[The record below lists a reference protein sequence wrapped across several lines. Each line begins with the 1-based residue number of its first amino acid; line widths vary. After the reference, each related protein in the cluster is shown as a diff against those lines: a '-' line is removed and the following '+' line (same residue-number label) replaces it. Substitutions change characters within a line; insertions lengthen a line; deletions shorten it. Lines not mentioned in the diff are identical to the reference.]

1 MITGKA
7 KDCLYAVN
15 GKLLQGSEAA
25 IFHGVSIN
33 SRTIKEGEL
42 FVCIKGKNF
51 DGHDF
56 FGDAFTKGAAGIILS
71 DTKNLSTD
79 MIAKE
84 GSPFVIQSENTLRA
98 LQDLASYQRSLF
110 PFRVIAVT
118 GTNGKSTTKEMI
130 ASIIETKYKTLKT
143 QGNLNNHIGL
153 PLTLLTREPEHEVGV
168 LEMGMSA
175 AGEIKRLA
183 EIAKPDI
190 GVITNISA
198 GHLGQLKTIKE
209 VQTAKGELFDSLH
222 KEGTAIVNADDPL
235 VLELAKSLR
244 IKKITYGI
252 KEPADIQASDIRNK
266 GNHGFTFTAKIFD
279 QAIPVKLP
287 QIGYCNIYN
296 ALAAFATGHSLGIT
310 GQEMNLGLKNY
321 QQIPQRNEQIHCEG
335 ITLINDT
342 YNANPQSMRE
352 ALKTLKEINAQEGG
366 KRFFIIGDML
376 ELGPLSEPAHHELGQ
391 EIARSNVDYL
401 VTVGPLASL
410 AAESAKANVRQQL
423 KIEKFNTHD
432 EAVNYLL
439 RKVKKGDC
447 LLVKGSRGSKME
459 NVVQGFLK
467 PKKQNN

>member
-1 MITGKA
+1 MIIGKA

-15 GKLLQGSEAA
+15 GKLLQGSETV
-25 IFHGVSIN
+25 IFRGVSIN

-42 FVCIKGKNF
+42 FVCIKGENF

-56 FGDAFTKGAAGIILS
+56 IGDAFRKGAAGIILS
-71 DTKNLSTD
+71 DTKNLSTG
-79 MIAKE
+79 MLGKGE
-84 GSPFVIQSENTLRA
+84 SPFVIQSENTLRA

-153 PLTLLTREPEHEVGV
+153 PLTLLKREPEHEVGV

-209 VQTAKGELFDSLH
+209 VQAAKGELFDSLH

-252 KEPADIQASDIRNK
+252 KEPADIQASDIQNK

-296 ALAAFATGHSLGIT
+296 ALAALATGHSLGIT
-310 GQEMNLGLKNY
+310 GKEMNLGLKNY
-321 QQIPQRNEQIHCEG
+321 QQIPQRNEQIHYEG
-335 ITLINDT
+335 MTLINDT

-352 ALKTLKEINAQEGG
+352 ALKTLKEINTQG

-391 EIARSNVDYL
+391 EIAGSNVDYL

-410 AAESAKANVRQQL
+410 AAESAKVNVQQQL
-423 KIEKFNTHD
+423 QIEKFTTHD
-432 EAVNYLL
+432 EAASYLL
-439 RKVKKGDC
+439 QKVKKGDC

-459 NVVQGFLK
+459 NVVQEFLK
-467 PKKQNN
+467 PKKQSN

>member
-1 MITGKA
+1 MIIGKA

-15 GKLLQGSEAA
+15 GKLLQGSETV
-25 IFHGVSIN
+25 IFRGVSIN

-42 FVCIKGKNF
+42 FVCIKGENF
-51 DGHDF
+51 DRHDF
-56 FGDAFTKGAAGIILS
+56 FGDAFRKGAAGIILS
-71 DTKNLSTD
+71 DTKNLSTG
-79 MIAKE
+79 MLGKGE
-84 GSPFVIQSENTLRA
+84 SPFVIQSQNTLRA

-153 PLTLLTREPEHEVGV
+153 PLTLLKREPEHEVGV

-209 VQTAKGELFDSLH
+209 VQAAKGELFDSLH

-252 KEPADIQASDIRNK
+252 KEPADIQASDIQNK

-296 ALAAFATGHSLGIT
+296 ALAALATGHSLGIT
-310 GQEMNLGLKNY
+310 GKEMNLGLKNY
-321 QQIPQRNEQIHCEG
+321 QQIPPRNEQIHYEG
-335 ITLINDT
+335 MTLINDT

-352 ALKTLKEINAQEGG
+352 ALKTLKEINTQG

-391 EIARSNVDYL
+391 EIAGSNVDYL

-410 AAESAKANVRQQL
+410 AAESAKVNVQQQL
-423 KIEKFNTHD
+423 QIEKFNTHD
-432 EAVNYLL
+432 EAANYLL
-439 RKVKKGDC
+439 QKVKKGDC

-459 NVVQGFLK
+459 NVVQEFLK
-467 PKKQNN
+467 PKKQSN

>member
-1 MITGKA
+1 MIIGKA

-15 GKLLQGSEAA
+15 GKLLQGSETV
-25 IFHGVSIN
+25 IFRGVSIN

-42 FVCIKGKNF
+42 FVCIKGENF

-56 FGDAFTKGAAGIILS
+56 FGDAFRKGAAGIILS
-71 DTKNLSTD
+71 DTKNLSTG
-79 MIAKE
+79 MLGKGE
-84 GSPFVIQSENTLRA
+84 SPFVIQSENTLRA

-153 PLTLLTREPEHEVGV
+153 PLTLLKREPEHEVGV

-296 ALAAFATGHSLGIT
+296 ALAALATGHSLGIT
-310 GQEMNLGLKNY
+310 GKEMNLGLKNY
-321 QQIPQRNEQIHCEG
+321 QQIPQRNEQIHYEG
-335 ITLINDT
+335 MTLINDT

-352 ALKTLKEINAQEGG
+352 ALKTLKEINTQG

-410 AAESAKANVRQQL
+410 AAESAKTNVQQQL
-423 KIEKFNTHD
+423 QIEKFNTHD

-439 RKVKKGDC
+439 QKVEKGDC

-459 NVVQGFLK
+459 NVVQEFLK

>member
-1 MITGKA
+1 MIIGKA

-15 GKLLQGSEAA
+15 GKLLQGSETV
-25 IFHGVSIN
+25 IFRGVSIN

-42 FVCIKGKNF
+42 FVCIKGENF
-51 DGHDF
+51 DGHNF
-56 FGDAFTKGAAGIILS
+56 FGDAFRKGAAGIILS
-71 DTKNLSTD
+71 DTKNLSTG
-79 MIAKE
+79 MLGKGE
-84 GSPFVIQSENTLRA
+84 SPFVIQSQNTLRA

-153 PLTLLTREPEHEVGV
+153 PLTLLKREPEHEVGV

-198 GHLGQLKTIKE
+198 GHLGQLKTIKD
-209 VQTAKGELFDSLH
+209 VQAAKGELFDSLH

-252 KEPADIQASDIRNK
+252 KEPADIQASDIQNK

-296 ALAAFATGHSLGIT
+296 ALAALATGHSLGIT
-310 GQEMNLGLKNY
+310 GKEMNLGLKNY
-321 QQIPQRNEQIHCEG
+321 QQIPQRNEQIHYEG
-335 ITLINDT
+335 MTLINDT

-352 ALKTLKEINAQEGG
+352 ALKTLKEINTKG

-391 EIARSNVDYL
+391 EIAGSNVDYL

-410 AAESAKANVRQQL
+410 AAESAKVNVQQQL
-423 KIEKFNTHD
+423 QIEKFNTHD
-432 EAVNYLL
+432 EAANYLL
-439 RKVKKGDC
+439 QKVKKGDC

-459 NVVQGFLK
+459 NVVQEFLK
-467 PKKQNN
+467 PKKQSN

>member
-1 MITGKA
+1 MIIGKA

-15 GKLLQGSEAA
+15 GKLLQGSETV
-25 IFHGVSIN
+25 IFRGVSIN

-42 FVCIKGKNF
+42 FVCIKGENF

-56 FGDAFTKGAAGIILS
+56 FGDAFRKGAAGIILS
-71 DTKNLSTD
+71 DTKNLSTG
-79 MIAKE
+79 MLGKGE
-84 GSPFVIQSENTLRA
+84 SPFVIQSENTLRA

-153 PLTLLTREPEHEVGV
+153 PLTLLKREPEHEVGV

-198 GHLGQLKTIKE
+198 GHLGQLKTIKD
-209 VQTAKGELFDSLH
+209 VQAAKGELFDSLH

-252 KEPADIQASDIRNK
+252 KEPADIQASDIQNK

-296 ALAAFATGHSLGIT
+296 ALAALATGHSLGIT
-310 GQEMNLGLKNY
+310 GKEMNLGLKNY
-321 QQIPQRNEQIHCEG
+321 QQIPQRNEQIHYEG
-335 ITLINDT
+335 MTLINDT

-352 ALKTLKEINAQEGG
+352 ALKTLKEINTQG

-391 EIARSNVDYL
+391 EIAGSNVDYL

-410 AAESAKANVRQQL
+410 AAESAKVNVQQQL
-423 KIEKFNTHD
+423 QIEKFNTHD
-432 EAVNYLL
+432 EAANYLL
-439 RKVKKGDC
+439 QKVKKGDC

-459 NVVQGFLK
+459 NVVQEFLK

>member
-1 MITGKA
+1 MIIGKA
-7 KDCLYAVN
+7 KDCLNAVN

-25 IFHGVSIN
+25 IFQGVSIN

-56 FGDAFTKGAAGIILS
+56 FGDAVNKGASGIILS
-71 DTKNLSTD
+71 DTKNLSTG
-79 MIAKE
+79 MIAKK
-84 GSPFVIQSENTLRA
+84 GFPFVIQSKNTLRA

-130 ASIIETKYKTLKT
+130 ASIIKTKYRTLKT
-143 QGNLNNHIGL
+143 KGNLNNHIGL

-209 VQTAKGELFDSLH
+209 VQMAKGELFDSLH
-222 KEGTAIVNADDPL
+222 KEATAIVNADDPL
-235 VLELAKSLR
+235 VLELAESLR

-296 ALAAFATGHSLGIT
+296 ALAAFATGPSLGIT

-321 QQIPQRNEQIHCEG
+321 QQIPQRNEQIHYEG
-335 ITLINDT
+335 MTLINDT

-352 ALKTLKEINAQEGG
+352 ALKTLTEINAEG
-366 KRFFIIGDML
+366 KRFFIIGGML
-376 ELGPLSEPAHHELGQ
+376 ELGPLEEPAHHELGQ

-410 AAESAKANVRQQL
+410 AAESAKANVQQQL
-423 KIEKFNTHD
+423 QIGEFAPHT
-432 EAVNYLL
+432 EAAKYLL
-439 RKVKKGDC
+439 RKARKGDC

-459 NVVQGFLK
+459 NVVQEFLK

>member
-15 GKLLQGSEAA
+15 GKLLQGSETVV
-25 IFHGVSIN
+25 FRGVSIN

-42 FVCIKGKNF
+42 FVCIKGENF

-56 FGDAFTKGAAGIILS
+56 IGDAFRKGAAGIILS
-71 DTKNLSTD
+71 DTKNLSTG
-79 MIAKE
+79 MLGKGE
-84 GSPFVIQSENTLRA
+84 SPFVIQSENTLRA

-153 PLTLLTREPEHEVGV
+153 PLTLLKREPEHEVGV

-252 KEPADIQASDIRNK
+252 KEPADIQASDIQNK
-266 GNHGFTFTAKIFD
+266 GNHGFTFIAKIFD

-296 ALAAFATGHSLGIT
+296 ALAALATGHSLGIT
-310 GQEMNLGLKNY
+310 GKEMNLGLKNY
-321 QQIPQRNEQIHCEG
+321 QQIPQRNEQIHYEG
-335 ITLINDT
+335 MTLINDT

-352 ALKTLKEINAQEGG
+352 ALKTLKEINTQG

-376 ELGPLSEPAHHELGQ
+376 ELGPLSESAHHELGQ

-410 AAESAKANVRQQL
+410 AAESAKANVRKQL
-423 KIEKFNTHD
+423 QIEKFNTQD
-432 EAVNYLL
+432 GAVNYLL
-439 RKVKKGDC
+439 RKVEKGDC

-459 NVVQGFLK
+459 NVVQEFLK

>member
-1 MITGKA
+1 M
-7 KDCLYAVN
+7 
-15 GKLLQGSEAA
+15 
-25 IFHGVSIN
+25 
-33 SRTIKEGEL
+33 
-42 FVCIKGKNF
+42 CIR
-51 DGHDF
+51 D
-56 FGDAFTKGAAGIILS
+56 
-71 DTKNLSTD
+71 
-79 MIAKE
+79 
-84 GSPFVIQSENTLRA
+84 R
-98 LQDLASYQRSLF
+98 
-110 PFRVIAVT
+110 
-118 GTNGKSTTKEMI
+118 
-130 ASIIETKYKTLKT
+130 LK
-143 QGNLNNHIGL
+143 
-153 PLTLLTREPEHEVGV
+153 REPEHEVGV

-209 VQTAKGELFDSLH
+209 VQMAKGELFDSLH
-222 KEGTAIVNADDPL
+222 KEATAIINADDPL
-235 VLELAKSLR
+235 VLELAESLR

-321 QQIPQRNEQIHCEG
+321 QQIPQRNEQIHYEG

-352 ALKTLKEINAQEGG
+352 ALKTLKEINTQG

-391 EIARSNVDYL
+391 EIAGSNVDYL

-410 AAESAKANVRQQL
+410 AAESAKVNVQQQL
-423 KIEKFNTHD
+423 QIEKFNTHD
-432 EAVNYLL
+432 EAANYLL
-439 RKVKKGDC
+439 QKVKKGDC

-459 NVVQGFLK
+459 NVVEKFLK

>member
-1 MITGKA
+1 MIIGKA

-15 GKLLQGSEAA
+15 GKLLQGSETV
-25 IFHGVSIN
+25 IFRGVSIN

-42 FVCIKGKNF
+42 FVCIKGENF

-56 FGDAFTKGAAGIILS
+56 FGDAFRKGAAGIILS
-71 DTKNLSTD
+71 DTKNLSTG
-79 MIAKE
+79 MLGKGE
-84 GSPFVIQSENTLRA
+84 SPFVIQSENTLRA

-110 PFRVIAVT
+110 PFQVIAVT

-153 PLTLLTREPEHEVGV
+153 PLTLLKREPEHEVGV

-209 VQTAKGELFDSLH
+209 VQAAKGELFDSLH

-252 KEPADIQASDIRNK
+252 KEPADIQASDIQNK

-296 ALAAFATGHSLGIT
+296 ALAALATGHSLGIT
-310 GQEMNLGLKNY
+310 GKEMNLGLKNY
-321 QQIPQRNEQIHCEG
+321 QQIPQRNEQIHYEG
-335 ITLINDT
+335 MTLINDT

-352 ALKTLKEINAQEGG
+352 ALKTLKEINTQG

-391 EIARSNVDYL
+391 EIAGSNVDYL

-410 AAESAKANVRQQL
+410 AAESAKVNVQQQL
-423 KIEKFNTHD
+423 QIEKFNTHD
-432 EAVNYLL
+432 EAANYLL
-439 RKVKKGDC
+439 QKVKKGDC

-459 NVVQGFLK
+459 NVVQEFLK
-467 PKKQNN
+467 PKKQSN

>member
-1 MITGKA
+1 M
-7 KDCLYAVN
+7 
-15 GKLLQGSEAA
+15 
-25 IFHGVSIN
+25 
-33 SRTIKEGEL
+33 
-42 FVCIKGKNF
+42 CIKGENF

-56 FGDAFTKGAAGIILS
+56 FGDAFRKGAAGIILS
-71 DTKNLSTD
+71 DTKNLSTGMLD
-79 MIAKE
+79 KGE
-84 GSPFVIQSENTLRA
+84 SPFVIQSENTLRA

-153 PLTLLTREPEHEVGV
+153 PLTLLKREPEHEVGV

-252 KEPADIQASDIRNK
+252 KEPADIQASDIQNK

-296 ALAAFATGHSLGIT
+296 ALAALATGHSLGIT
-310 GQEMNLGLKNY
+310 GKEMNLGLKNY
-321 QQIPQRNEQIHCEG
+321 QQIPQRNEQIHYEG
-335 ITLINDT
+335 MTLINDT

-352 ALKTLKEINAQEGG
+352 ALKTLKEINTQG

-401 VTVGPLASL
+401 VTVGSLASL
-410 AAESAKANVRQQL
+410 AAKSAKANVCKQL
-423 KIEKFNTHD
+423 QIENFNTHD
-432 EAVNYLL
+432 EAASYLL
-439 RKVKKGDC
+439 LKVKKGDC

-459 NVVQGFLK
+459 NVIQEFIK

>member
-1 MITGKA
+1 MIIGKA

-15 GKLLQGSEAA
+15 GKLLQGSETV
-25 IFHGVSIN
+25 IFRGVSIN

-42 FVCIKGKNF
+42 FVCIKGENF

-56 FGDAFTKGAAGIILS
+56 FGDAFRKGAAGIILS
-71 DTKNLSTD
+71 DTKNLSTGMLD
-79 MIAKE
+79 KGE
-84 GSPFVIQSENTLRA
+84 SPFVIQSENTLRA

-153 PLTLLTREPEHEVGV
+153 PLTLLKREPEHEVGV

-190 GVITNISA
+190 GVITNISV

-244 IKKITYGI
+244 VKKITYGI
-252 KEPADIQASDIRNK
+252 KEPADIQASDIQNK
-266 GNHGFTFTAKIFD
+266 GSHGFTFTAKIFD

-296 ALAAFATGHSLGIT
+296 ALAALATGHSLGIT
-310 GQEMNLGLKNY
+310 GKEMNLGLKNY
-321 QQIPQRNEQIHCEG
+321 QQIPQRNEQIHHEG
-335 ITLINDT
+335 MTLINDT

-352 ALKTLKEINAQEGG
+352 ALKTLKEINTQG

-376 ELGPLSEPAHHELGQ
+376 ELGPLSESAHHELGQ

-410 AAESAKANVRQQL
+410 AAESAKSNVRKQL
-423 KIEKFNTHD
+423 QIEKFNTHD
-432 EAVNYLL
+432 GAVNYLL
-439 RKVKKGDC
+439 RKVEKGDC

-459 NVVQGFLK
+459 NVVQEFLK

>member
-1 MITGKA
+1 MIIGKA
-7 KDCLYAVN
+7 KDCLNAVN

-42 FVCIKGKNF
+42 FVCIEGKNF

-56 FGDAFTKGAAGIILS
+56 FGDAVNKGAAGIILS

-79 MIAKE
+79 MAAKK
-84 GSPFVIQSENTLRA
+84 GSPFVIQSKNTLRA

-130 ASIIETKYKTLKT
+130 ASIIKTKYKTLKT
-143 QGNLNNHIGL
+143 KGNLNNHIGL

-198 GHLGQLKTIKE
+198 GHLVQLKTIKE
-209 VQTAKGELFDSLH
+209 VQMAKGELFDSLH
-222 KEGTAIVNADDPL
+222 KKGTAIVNADDPL

-252 KEPADIQASDIRNK
+252 KEPADIHARNIRNK
-266 GNHGFTFTAKIFD
+266 GDHGFTFTAKIFD
-279 QAIPVKLP
+279 QVIPVKLP

-310 GQEMNLGLKNY
+310 GQEMNQGLKNY
-321 QQIPQRNEQIHCEG
+321 QQIPQRNEQIHYEG
-335 ITLINDT
+335 ISLINDT

-352 ALKTLKEINAQEGG
+352 ALKTLKEINTQG

-410 AAESAKANVRQQL
+410 AAESAKTNVRQQL
-423 KIEKFNTHD
+423 QIVNFGTHD
-432 EAVNYLL
+432 EAANYLL
-439 RKVKKGDC
+439 RKAKKGDC

-467 PKKQNN
+467 PKKQKN

>member
-1 MITGKA
+1 MIIGKA

-15 GKLLQGSEAA
+15 GKLLQGSETV
-25 IFHGVSIN
+25 IFRGVSIN

-42 FVCIKGKNF
+42 FVCIKGENF

-56 FGDAFTKGAAGIILS
+56 FGDAFRKGAAGIILS
-71 DTKNLSTD
+71 DTKNLSTG
-79 MIAKE
+79 MLGKGE
-84 GSPFVIQSENTLRA
+84 SPFVIQSQNTLRA

-153 PLTLLTREPEHEVGV
+153 PLTLLKREPEHEVGV

-198 GHLGQLKTIKE
+198 GHLGQLKTIKD
-209 VQTAKGELFDSLH
+209 VQAAKGELFDSLH

-252 KEPADIQASDIRNK
+252 KEPADIQASDIQNK

-296 ALAAFATGHSLGIT
+296 ALAALATGHSLGIT
-310 GQEMNLGLKNY
+310 GKEMNLGLKNY
-321 QQIPQRNEQIHCEG
+321 QQIPQRNEQIHYEG
-335 ITLINDT
+335 MTLINDT

-352 ALKTLKEINAQEGG
+352 ALKTLKEINTQG

-391 EIARSNVDYL
+391 EIAGSNVDYL

-410 AAESAKANVRQQL
+410 AAESAKVNVQQQL
-423 KIEKFNTHD
+423 QIEKFNTHD
-432 EAVNYLL
+432 EAANYLL
-439 RKVKKGDC
+439 QKVKKGDC

-459 NVVQGFLK
+459 NVVQEFLK

>member
-1 MITGKA
+1 LIIGKA

-15 GKLLQGSEAA
+15 GKLLQGSETV
-25 IFHGVSIN
+25 IFRGVSIN
-33 SRTIKEGEL
+33 SRTVKEGEL
-42 FVCIKGKNF
+42 FVCIKGENF

-56 FGDAFTKGAAGIILS
+56 FGDAFRKGAAGIILS
-71 DTKNLSTD
+71 DTKNLSTG
-79 MIAKE
+79 MLGKGE
-84 GSPFVIQSENTLRA
+84 SPFVIQSENTLRA

-153 PLTLLTREPEHEVGV
+153 PLTLLKREPEHEVGV

-209 VQTAKGELFDSLH
+209 VQTAKGELFDSLN

-296 ALAAFATGHSLGIT
+296 ALAALATGHSLGIT
-310 GQEMNLGLKNY
+310 GKEMNLGLKNY
-321 QQIPQRNEQIHCEG
+321 QQIPQRNEQIHYEG
-335 ITLINDT
+335 MTLINDT

-352 ALKTLKEINAQEGG
+352 ALKTLKEINTQG

-410 AAESAKANVRQQL
+410 AAESAKTNVQQQL
-423 KIEKFNTHD
+423 QIEKFNTHD

-459 NVVQGFLK
+459 NVVQEFLK